1 MAGKLAKPSEC
12 ERRIKDILD
21 GNVEAYVRWADMQVQ
36 GLQRD
41 REHLKKQVRV
51 AEQRCAATERMLK
64 PAMDSEVAQR
74 ERAENAEKRLAQ
86 AEARLAEM
94 AAKHQKHSET
104 NRPLEKAITK
114 LARNP
119 VVVKKLVLVCHPDK
133 CPRDVSDSATELFR
147 FLQSIRDKTKS

>member
-1 MAGKLAKPSEC
+1 MAGKGAKPSEC

-64 PAMDSEVAQR
+64 PAMESEAELRV
-74 ERAENAEKRLAQ
+74 RAEQAEKGRAH
-86 AEARLAEM
+86 AEERLAEM
-94 AAKHQKHSET
+94 ATKRQSAT
-104 NRPLEKAITK
+104 RPLERAIAK

-133 CPRDVSDSATELFR
+133 CPSEVSDSAHELFR